1 MRLTSFRIVI
11 SPLRMLSTPEVA
23 SILSFF
29 VGVRLDEFQYPDIE
43 SALCRFMFWIGLY
56 GPLRP

>member
-1 MRLTSFRIVI
+1 
-11 SPLRMLSTPEVA
+11 MLSTPEVA